1 MTIVAFIFAR
11 GGSKGLPGKNIRL
24 LGGKPLIAWSIEQ
37 ALSVSRISK
46 VVVSTDSEE
55 IANIALA
62 YGAEVPFLRPAEL
75 ASDTSPEWES
85 WRHALS
91 FIKERDGTLPKIM
104 VSLPATA
111 PLRAISDIDQCIDKY
126 LSSEVDAVIT
136 VTEAHRSPYFNMVKK
151 NANGTVDLVIASEK
165 VISRR
170 QDVPEVFDIATVAY
184 VLNPI
189 FVMTQKSLFE
199 GAIKAVQVPIERA
212 IDIDTLNDFE
222 LAEYRLQKLRESTQ

>member
-1 MTIVAFIFAR
+1 MTITAFIFAR
-11 GGSKGLPGKNIRL
+11 GGSKGLPGKNIRP

-37 ALSVSRISK
+37 ALSVERISK
-46 VVVSTDSEE
+46 VIVSTDSAE

-75 ASDTSPEWES
+75 ASDVSPEWDS

-91 FIKERDGTLPKIM
+91 FLKERDGILPKIM

-111 PLRAISDIDQCIDKY
+111 PLRAISDIDQCIDEY
-126 LSSEVDAVIT
+126 LLSEVDAVIT

-151 NANGTVDLVIASEK
+151 NANGTVNLVITSEK

-189 FVMTQKSLFE
+189 FVMNKRSLFE
-199 GAIKAVQVPIERA
+199 GAIKVVQVPIERA

-222 LAEYRLQKLRESTQ
+222 LAEYRLQKLK

>member
-11 GGSKGLPGKNIRL
+11 GGSKGLPGKNIRP

-37 ALSVSRISK
+37 ALSVNRISK
-46 VVVSTDSEE
+46 VVVSTDSAE

-91 FIKERDGTLPKIM
+91 FLKERDGTLPKIM

-111 PLRAISDIDQCIDKY
+111 PLRAISDIDQCIDEY
-126 LSSEVDAVIT
+126 LSSKVDAVIT
-136 VTEAHRSPYFNMVKK
+136 VTEAYRSPYFNMVKK
-151 NANGTVDLVIASEK
+151 NANGTVDLVITSEK

-189 FVMTQKSLFE
+189 FVMNKKSLFE

-222 LAEYRLQKLRESTQ
+222 LAEYRLQKLRKSA

>member
-37 ALSVSRISK
+37 ALSVNRISK
-46 VVVSTDSEE
+46 VVVSTDSAE

-91 FIKERDGTLPKIM
+91 FLKERDGTLPKIM

-111 PLRAISDIDQCIDKY
+111 PLRAISDIDQCIDEY

-136 VTEAHRSPYFNMVKK
+136 VTEAYRSPYFNMVKK
-151 NANGTVDLVIASEK
+151 NANGTVDLVITSEK

-189 FVMTQKSLFE
+189 FVMNKKSLFE

-222 LAEYRLQKLRESTQ
+222 LAEYRLQKLRKSA